1 MREGGCWNRQV
12 YGVNRI
18 NGKCRSCHKKDELGR
33 ALLWSKWD
41 ISPQGWNH
49 IQSRREGRTF
59 EWPSMLQADRSWERR
74 RSDPG
79 LAFDQRY
86 D

>member
-12 YGVNRI
+12 HGVNRI

-33 ALLWSKWD
+33 ALVWSKWD

-49 IQSRREGRTF
+49 IRSRREGRTF
-59 EWPSMLQADRSWERR
+59 EWPSTLQADRWWERR

-79 LAFDQRY
+79 LAFDR
-86 D
+86 